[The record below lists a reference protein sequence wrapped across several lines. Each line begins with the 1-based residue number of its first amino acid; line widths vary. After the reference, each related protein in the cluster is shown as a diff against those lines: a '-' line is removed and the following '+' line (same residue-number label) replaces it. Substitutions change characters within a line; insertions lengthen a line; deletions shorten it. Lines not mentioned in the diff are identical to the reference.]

1 MKFFFHDLDLF
12 SECAMFIR
20 DRRNT
25 NLTKNIMMAAT
36 VTMNTTLGNAE
47 VLDQLLIFIFK
58 NWDVTQFI
66 ILLIIKQLPPIII
79 HLQNFL
85 VFLLKSALLF
95 WFFLLSFHTLFLNFH
110 SFLALCSPHICHY
123 VIFNRDLIFDSLN
136 VFQKKK
142 LLSKIS

>member
-58 NWDVTQFI
+58 N
-66 ILLIIKQLPPIII
+66 
-79 HLQNFL
+79 
-85 VFLLKSALLF
+85 
-95 WFFLLSFHTLFLNFH
+95 
-110 SFLALCSPHICHY
+110 
-123 VIFNRDLIFDSLN
+123 
-136 VFQKKK
+136 
-142 LLSKIS
+142 